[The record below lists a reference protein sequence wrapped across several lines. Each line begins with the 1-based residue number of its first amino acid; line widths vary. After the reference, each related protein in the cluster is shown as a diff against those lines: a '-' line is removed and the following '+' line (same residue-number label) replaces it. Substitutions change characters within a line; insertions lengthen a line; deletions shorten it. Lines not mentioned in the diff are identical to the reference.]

1 LATGCGGEDQGA
13 ERPAPPSSV
22 TTADLQR
29 DGNFWNSLTPDLKDD
44 LVDFGKDRLAEERG
58 SSVRQYDN
66 DELVA
71 EIDREYTNQAKVSAD
86 IYGTYVGANNAL
98 ASETLDDAV
107 TELDQLEEEALE
119 EDELLG
125 DVQADIEDFIF
136 EDVDEQNADDG
147 FPERVTDVGCVEESD
162 TTYRCLVEF
171 DDGTEASG
179 QATYDPDTGDILY
192 ELGP

>member
-98 ASETLDDAV
+98 ASETL
-107 TELDQLEEEALE
+107 TTRSPSSISSKRK
-119 EDELLG
+119 LLKRMNSWAMSKPTSRISSSRTLTNRT
-125 DVQADIEDFIF
+125 Q
-136 EDVDEQNADDG
+136 
-147 FPERVTDVGCVEESD
+147 
-162 TTYRCLVEF
+162 TT
-171 DDGTEASG
+171 ASRS
-179 QATYDPDTGDILY
+179 A
-192 ELGP
+192 